1 MECKKIIRVIFAVAV
16 LLGGVAATCNKAHA
30 QFYSVRGNGLLLLSG
45 TINVGCDIAVSQKT
59 SLDIGLYANPIK
71 TNKLSLMGFGVQPGF
86 RFWRFE
92 PNAGSFW
99 GVHLSG
105 AIYDLGNKSDT
116 RKGFLV
122 GPGFSWGHCWLISK
136 RFTIGVEIGAGILY
150 MQDTKRAR
158 YTDYTQDE
166 YIYHSKR
173 ITVAPTKADVS
184 FVYLF

>member
-1 MECKKIIRVIFAVAV
+1 MTRLQKKILYLIGS
-16 LLGGVAATCNKAHA
+16 LLLLTAGAAQEAHA
-30 QFYSVRGNGLLLLSG
+30 QFYSIRGNGLMLLTG
-45 TINVGCDIAVSQKT
+45 TINVGCDIAVSRKT
-59 SLDIGLYANPIK
+59 SFDLGLYANPIK
-71 TNKLSLMGFGVQPGF
+71 FDKFSIMGFGAQPGF

-105 AIYDLGNKSDT
+105 AWYDWGNKKNT
-116 RKGFLV
+116 RKGWLV
-122 GPGFSWGHCWLISK
+122 GPGFSWGHCWVISK

-150 MQDTKRAR
+150 MQDTKRPR
-158 YTDYTQDE
+158 ETHYTEDE

-173 ITVAPTKADVS
+173 IVVAPTKADVS

>member
-1 MECKKIIRVIFAVAV
+1 MGIYCHPIGGIENLIFTD
-16 LLGGVAATCNKAHA
+16 LCY
-30 QFYSVRGNGLLLLSG
+30 QGL
-45 TINVGCDIAVSQKT
+45 
-59 SLDIGLYANPIK
+59 
-71 TNKLSLMGFGVQPGF
+71 
-86 RFWRFE
+86 RFWIILHFKFFILE
-92 PNAGSFW
+92 LFYFTSELNDK
-99 GVHLSG
+99 
-105 AIYDLGNKSDT
+105 YNT

-150 MQDTKRAR
+150 MQDTKRPR
-158 YTDYTQDE
+158 STDYTQDE

>member
-1 MECKKIIRVIFAVAV
+1 MKRKKIIRI
-16 LLGGVAATCNKAHA
+16 LLGIFLLSAGFSPAARA
-30 QFYSVRGNGLLLLSG
+30 QFYSVRGNGLLLLTG
-45 TINVGCDIAVSQKT
+45 TLNVGCDIALTQKT
-59 SLDIGLYANPIK
+59 SFDLGVYANPIK
-71 TNKLSLMGFGVQPGF
+71 TEKLSLMGFGLQPGI

-92 PNAGSFW
+92 PNAGTFW

-105 AIYDLGNKSDT
+105 AWYDIGNKSKT
-116 RKGFLV
+116 RKGFLI

-136 RFTIGVEIGAGILY
+136 RFTIGLELGAGLLY

-158 YTDYTQDE
+158 STPYTEDE

-173 ITVAPTKADVS
+173 LTVAPTKADVS